1 MKEITISAGQSLTYA
16 IELLNAAGI
25 KSGAFMPYWKKDP
38 RNGILIKGK
47 PISKKDFETAW
58 RADIDFARSYCESKE
73 CEVFLVGVNGGEDD
87 ALRALGDYK
96 FTEKQ
101 IIKAKTN
108 TSTLYGTGKYSPK
121 ERSIEGFVINASQA
135 KDFLNAVGKRHGGKP
150 KVFVAGFLDSVD
162 YMDFADELFEGAFQ
176 ILTCKLPFHAD
187 SVSAYELACN
197 LREINPGVTETG
209 SPEEAME
216 LASLLASDKGII
228 LKINL

>member
-25 KSGAFMPYWKKDP
+25 KSGAFMPYWRKDP

-47 PISKKDFETAW
+47 PITKKDFEAAE
-58 RADIDFARSYCESKE
+58 RADVDFARSYCQSKG
-73 CEVFLVGVNGGEDD
+73 CEIFLVGVNGGEED
-87 ALRALGDYK
+87 ALRALGDYE

-121 ERSIEGFVINASQA
+121 ERSIEGFVINSTQA
-135 KDFLNAVGKRHGGKP
+135 KDLLNAVAKRHSMKP
-150 KVFVAGFLDSVD
+150 KVFVVGFWESVD
-162 YMDFADELFEGAFQ
+162 YMSFAEDLFEGAFQ
-176 ILTCKLPFHAD
+176 ILTCRLPFHAD

-197 LREINPGVTETG
+197 LRDINPNVTETG

-216 LASLLASDKGII
+216 LASLLALDKGII

>member
-47 PISKKDFETAW
+47 PISKKDFEAAE
-58 RADIDFARSYCESKE
+58 RADIDFARNYCESKG

-87 ALRALGDYK
+87 AVKALSDYK

-101 IIKAKTN
+101 IIKAKSN
-108 TSTLYGTGKYSPK
+108 TSTLYGVGKYYPK
-121 ERSIEGFVINASQA
+121 ERSIEGFVINSSQA
-135 KDFLNAVGKRHGGKP
+135 GELLNAVSKRHGGKP
-150 KVFVAGFLDSVD
+150 KVFVVGFLESVN
-162 YMDFADELFEGAFQ
+162 YMDFAGELFEGAFQ
-176 ILTCKLPFHAD
+176 ILTCKLAGHAD
-187 SVSAYELACN
+187 SISSYELACN
-197 LREINPGVTETG
+197 LREINPNVTEAG
-209 SPEEAME
+209 SPDEAME